1 MIKPSD
7 DCVFGI
13 VVIGGAIIL
22 ALLAAL
28 VFAAFAGAS
37 GAAVVLTPGRITA
50 ASCAESAMM
59 PIINWTAKGWLQVV
73 TLHQDGNCRLLGEW
87 NASKSGYYCTG
98 IGTLDGADWV
108 PDECVTVAA
117 ERVRKVNKFRNIW
130 KCRYQP

>member
-13 VVIGGAIIL
+13 VVIGGAIAL

-28 VFAAFAGAS
+28 FVASFAGAS
-37 GAAVVLTPGRITA
+37 SDTVLTPGRIMA

-73 TLHQDGNCRLLGEW
+73 VLHQAGNCRLIGNW
-87 NASKSGYYCTG
+87 NANRPGLYCTG

-117 ERVRKVNKFRNIW
+117 AQPVKREKFRNVW
-130 KCRYQP
+130 KYRYQP